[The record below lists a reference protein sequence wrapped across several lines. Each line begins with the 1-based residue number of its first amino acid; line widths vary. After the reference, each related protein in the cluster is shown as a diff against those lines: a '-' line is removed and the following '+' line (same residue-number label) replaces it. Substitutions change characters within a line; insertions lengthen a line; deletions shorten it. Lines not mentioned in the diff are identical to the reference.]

1 MYVPRLLMSRLY
13 LSFKSKIM
21 ATAKKGAKKAAPKKK
36 AASKKKPIKLGGIPT
51 KGGGG

>member
-1 MYVPRLLMSRLY
+1 
-13 LSFKSKIM
+13 M

-36 AASKKKPIKLGGIPT
+36 AASKKKPTKLGGIPT